1 MRLIDT
7 HLHLVYRD
15 RLAYVWLADE
25 PGLNGHD
32 SSYELYAAE
41 AHPLG
46 VTDCLHME
54 VDVRPEDI
62 ERETELIR
70 SLAGDPVRRIRGA
83 ISSCRPESADFV
95 AHLDRVSDDPF
106 LRGFRRILHVMPDDL
121 TRTPL
126 FRDNIRRL
134 AGTGLTFDIC
144 VRADQ
149 LPIAAELI
157 DACPDVSFVLDHCGG
172 GSASRPE
179 IFAGWKT
186 GLAEVARRPNVTA
199 KVSGVI
205 GTVKDG
211 WTVADLKPVVETTIS
226 TFGWDRVVWA
236 SDWPWSAQR
245 ASLTDWIKATHVL
258 VAGAS
263 EAEKEKLFH
272 LNAARVY
279 RID

>member
-15 RLAYVWLADE
+15 RLAYSWLADE
-25 PGLNGHD
+25 PGLNDHD

-41 AHPLG
+41 AHRLG

-70 SLAGDPVRRIRGA
+70 SLAADPGRRIRGA
-83 ISSCRPESADFV
+83 IASCRPESDDFA
-95 AHLDRVSDDPF
+95 AHLERVRDDPF
-106 LRGFRRILHVMPDDL
+106 LRGFRRILHVVPDDL
-121 TRTPL
+121 SRTPL
-126 FRDNIRRL
+126 FRDNLRRL

-157 DACPDVSFVLDHCGG
+157 DACPGVGFVLDHCGS
-172 GSASRPE
+172 GSAARPE
-179 IFAGWKT
+179 TFPVWKAA
-186 GLAEVARRPNVTA
+186 LAELARRPDVTA
-199 KVSGVI
+199 KISGVI
-205 GTVKDG
+205 GTVGDG
-211 WTVADLKPVVETTIS
+211 WTVDDLRPVVETTID

-245 ASLTDWIKATHVL
+245 ASLTDWIEATRTL

-263 EAEKEKLFH
+263 EDERQRLFH
-272 LNAARVY
+272 RNAARVY